1 MRSGEVAN
9 IVYSPSDPDV
19 LYLGIEVN
27 THSMYKSIDG
37 GRTWALLLIED
48 HAKDVA
54 VHPTNPDVA
63 FVTDSQK
70 VLRTMSGGRPVRPP
84 SWDDPTGAFNR
95 VLWSPYPPGPSETSF
110 SSIAVARSNPEVVYT
125 AIKGSTR
132 SGDRDT
138 PAQLYRSTDG
148 GASFDEVG
156 GRISTFNVLL
166 VDPEDDRLVF
176 AGAVDGVYISR
187 DGGESFSQAV
197 SSRDVA
203 GLDSIDGETI
213 LAATGEGILLSSD
226 GGINWVLLTDGLPS
240 TTVLRVTIAH
250 SSPNVVWASTDDGVA
265 KSTDGGKTWKDASG
279 ADPNS
284 ELPARNL
291 QALAVHPEN
300 PDIALVATETFNFS
314 VRSGNLFRYSQYYA
328 QGVYRTEDGGASW
341 IRSDAGIIE
350 DTLEDI
356 TSHPTR
362 PFEVWAG
369 QQSSRGFYR
378 SRDAGQS
385 WSVSPSFMA
394 HYPMRFVFFPGDP
407 NKAAG
412 TSLHSRADFGITY
425 DSGVNWEITS
435 ERTFFDSLGTG
446 ISLYDSNKRDRG
458 NLHLHGLAID
468 PANPLVI
475 YVGSNHDP
483 AEFNPKPLSG
493 SHIFKSTDGGKTWIE
508 SDNAYPHSAKTSIHE
523 ISVGVQR

>member
-19 LYLGIEVN
+19 LYMGVEVN
-27 THSMYKSIDG
+27 AHSLYKSTDG
-37 GRTWALLLIED
+37 GRTWTLIHNFD

-54 VHPTNPDVA
+54 VHPTNPDIVFVA
-63 FVTDSQK
+63 DSQT
-70 VLRTMSGGRPVRPP
+70 VWRSTTGGRIVNPTAGTRPSGFVRVFQN
-84 SWDDPTGAFNR
+84 TN
-95 VLWSPYPPGPSETSF
+95 PPGRSETSF
-110 SSIAVARSNPEVVYT
+110 STIAVAPSNPKVVYT
-125 AIKGSTR
+125 AVKGSTR
-132 SGDRDT
+132 TVDNAL
-138 PAQLYRSTDG
+138 PQMFRSTDG
-148 GASFDEVG
+148 GASFTEVG
-156 GRISTFNVLL
+156 GKVSTFNVLL
-166 VDPEDDRLVF
+166 VDPQDDRIVF
-176 AGAVDGVYISR
+176 AGSVDGVHISR
-187 DGGESFSQAV
+187 DGGESFSRAV
-197 SSRDVA
+197 SSREVA
-203 GLDSIDGETI
+203 GLDSVDGETI
-213 LAATGEGILLSSD
+213 LAATSEGILLSSD

-314 VRSGNLFRYSQYYA
+314 VRSGNLFRYGQYYA

-350 DTLEDI
+350 DALKDI

-508 SDNAYPHSAKTSIHE
+508 SDNGYPHSAKTSIHE